1 MDSIFKD
8 LADLQSSEATRAL
21 SRQLGTDERATE
33 SALAAALPAL
43 LSALS
48 RNAQSP
54 DGAQSLLAVLDRDH
68 DGSILDDVLGALG
81 SSPSGSAEG
90 ILEHLLGARRGA
102 VETQIGKQA
111 GLDTGSVSRVLAALA
126 PLLLGAVA
134 RARRQGNWGA
144 ADLAEQL
151 GAERNRAEETV
162 PGSIGLFE
170 ELLDADH
177 DGEIGDD
184 VTRLGAQLLGSLFRR

>member
-1 MDSIFKD
+1 MIVAQLGAFLIFKD

-54 DGAQSLLAVLDRDH
+54 DGAQSLLAALDRDH

-126 PLLLGAVA
+126 PPL
-134 RARRQGNWGA
+134 
-144 ADLAEQL
+144 
-151 GAERNRAEETV
+151 
-162 PGSIGLFE
+162 
-170 ELLDADH
+170 
-177 DGEIGDD
+177 
-184 VTRLGAQLLGSLFRR
+184 SL